1 MLAESLN
8 QLAAPIRNEFLEMY
22 SSPMVGLPDREE
34 GTTILQNAMYL
45 LVTFIVIWELQQ
57 YYQYNA

>member
-8 QLAAPIRNEFLEMY
+8 QLAVPIRNEFLEMY

-45 LVTFIVIWELQQ
+45 LVTQNNILEAINSSF
-57 YYQYNA
+57 